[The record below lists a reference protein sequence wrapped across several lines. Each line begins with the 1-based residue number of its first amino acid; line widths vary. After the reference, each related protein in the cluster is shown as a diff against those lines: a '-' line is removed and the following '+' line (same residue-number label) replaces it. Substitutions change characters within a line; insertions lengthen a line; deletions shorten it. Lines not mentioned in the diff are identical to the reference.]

1 MTVLVLTRQFD
12 PTADLVIRELH
23 RKDVPV
29 FRCDPGD
36 FPEKVELRAHISATG
51 TVTGSL
57 RQGAREVSLADIS
70 SVYHRRPSAHRV
82 HPQLDDSEQ
91 RWAAREAAAGFQ
103 GVLTA
108 LGRPWVNHPADDR
121 AAEHKPLQL
130 AAAARAGLTVPE
142 SLVTNAT
149 HAAHAFALARERT
162 VYKSMTGGP
171 DPSDPEQGKRALY
184 TTVVAPGE
192 ITAGVQG
199 TAHLF
204 QAWAEKA
211 YEVRLT
217 VVGGELFAARI
228 DAGSRA
234 GRTDWR
240 SDYGSLSYSPVE
252 TPGHVRR
259 AVAGLMSG
267 LRLAY
272 GALDF
277 VVTPDG
283 RWVFLELNPNGQWG
297 WIQLATGLPIA
308 AAIAD
313 LLQKEPA

>member
-1 MTVLVLTRQFD
+1 MTVLVLTQRFD

-23 RKDVPV
+23 RRNVPV

-36 FPEKVELRAHISATG
+36 FPEEIELRAHISVTG

-57 RQGAREVSLADIS
+57 RQGTRKISLAEVS
-70 SVYHRRPSAHRV
+70 SVYHRRPSGHRV
-82 HPQLDDSEQ
+82 HPRLDDAD
-91 RWAAREAAAGFQ
+91 RDWAAREAAAGFR

-108 LGRPWVNHPADDR
+108 LGRPWLNHPDDSR

-149 HAAHAFALARERT
+149 HTAHAFALTQRRT

-171 DPSDPEQGKRALY
+171 EPGASEQGKRALY
-184 TTVVAPGE
+184 TTVVAPSE
-192 ITAGVQG
+192 ITAGVEG

-217 VVGGELFAARI
+217 VVGDAFFAARI

-240 SDYGSLSYSPVE
+240 SDYDSLAYSPVE
-252 TPGHVRR
+252 TPGRVRR
-259 AVAGLMSG
+259 AVIGLMSD
-267 LRLAY
+267 LRLTY

-313 LLQKEPA
+313 HLRKDAA